1 MIKKTG
7 AKSLF
12 ADSPEDIAAEKFKQ
26 AQAEKKKL
34 ELNILPKPTARTVGH
49 SKRLEGTRGDPSG
62 NNITTEKSRK
72 QNEEPIEVS
81 EFGFLKKKKGRK
93 TADKIQIFIRDNPST
108 CEELTSCMKKFGITT
123 QHKYCFLKNLYF
135 VLVPEALSRLLNI
148 DMTAI
153 LRNAEIGLHFIQL
166 QTEEIFASK
175 YGLVQMIAAS
185 KEPISIKFQDYVFEL
200 IHKIEENGEVKVG
213 DLQTRQVLM
222 DEIDANNNGLHLFEM
237 QYQLQDTQKAYHA
250 LDADYGIVMDQLQIK
265 TNLLEKAEIEIKEL
279 TAQNRKLREI
289 AEALGKYVKISKTTE
304 TETTKG
310 VYEALEGMDISVDL
324 DDGFD
329 KREVHADAV
338 LAKKRLRANE
348 KKEKVEAKLGKN
360 VKIAEYMT
368 LEQHAHNWSI
378 LRSLYPS
385 DQQDHPQYTWK
396 LLQNVKDTFKEV
408 SAQVLKDLENGIFE
422 EPITGILLATPKD
435 VMLAEILSQGWVWYD
450 DVTLT
455 ELEVKMLQSI
465 FAHQPYLTEQF
476 VCGLFH

>member
-34 ELNILPKPTARTVGH
+34 QLDLPSILSKENLKTKP
-49 SKRLEGTRGDPSG
+49 EGTKPEGTKQKKS
-62 NNITTEKSRK
+62 NTE
-72 QNEEPIEVS
+72 PVEVS

-93 TADKIQIFIRDNPST
+93 TAEKIQIFIRDNPST
-108 CEELTSCMKKFGITT
+108 CEELSSCMKKFGITT
-123 QHKYCFLKNLYF
+123 QQKYCFLKNLYF
-135 VLVPEALSRLLNI
+135 VLVPEALSSLLNI
-148 DMTAI
+148 DMTTI

-200 IHKIEENGEVKVG
+200 IHKIEENGEVKIA
-213 DLQTRQVLM
+213 DLGTRQVLM
-222 DEIDANNNGLHLFEM
+222 DEINVNPAGLNLIEM
-237 QYQLQDTQKAYHA
+237 QYQLQDTEKAYHA
-250 LDADYGIVMDQLQIK
+250 LDADYGIVMDQLQLK
-265 TNLLEKAEIEIKEL
+265 TNLLEKAEMEIKEL
-279 TAQNRKLREI
+279 TSQNNKLREI
-289 AEALGKYVKISKTTE
+289 AEALGKYVKISKTNE
-304 TETTKG
+304 TDTTKSI
-310 VYEALEGMDISVDL
+310 YETLEGLDISTDL
-324 DDGFD
+324 DEGFD
-329 KREVHADAV
+329 RREIHADAV

-348 KKEKVEAKLGKN
+348 KKAKTESKNSTNGKF
-360 VKIAEYMT
+360 AEYMT

-385 DQQDHPQYTWK
+385 DQQDQPHYTWK

-408 SAQVLKDLENGIFE
+408 STQVLKDLENGIFE
-422 EPITGILLATPKD
+422 EPITGILVATPKD
-435 VMLAEILSQGWVWYD
+435 IMLTEILNQSWVWYD

-455 ELEVKMLQSI
+455 ELEVKMLRSI